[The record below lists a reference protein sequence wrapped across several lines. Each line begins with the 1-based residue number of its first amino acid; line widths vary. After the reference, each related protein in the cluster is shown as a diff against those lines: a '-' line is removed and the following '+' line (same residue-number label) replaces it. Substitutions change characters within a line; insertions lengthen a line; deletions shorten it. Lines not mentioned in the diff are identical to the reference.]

1 MNNIITLPKL
11 IELLSRASSQDKSLC
26 EKFIKTFTSG
36 VGDTLAAGEALKLKG
51 FGLFRLEVVD
61 GIRRVVF
68 IPDKEMSEAINSPF
82 ACFEPVELAP
92 GVTEEILSNDEADE
106 NGDVILNSETIET
119 TILEE
124 EEVLEVDSEEA
135 YSDLTSESESEESE
149 SVAHEAEDESGEDLT
164 DAGVGTEISE
174 NAHIEVDL
182 KSDES
187 EEEVS
192 ETEAVPAESG
202 NDTAESEH
210 ESKEGNDVESGIK
223 PPVLSF
229 SEKETSEGEEKYD
242 SGVVSDEISSQS
254 PPEEPILE
262 SGDKYPDQVSDAT
275 EKEDSGKA
283 RGFSWFWVAV
293 AYIAGMVIGFS
304 LGFFGHGYI
313 VGMSDKEPLI
323 DLTGSTDEKDYENEI
338 IDLTASEEILVDTLA
353 ESVEPPVD
361 TMTTIVRTDT
371 AVAVESSVTAQQ
383 EPQKPK
389 EPVYD
394 VVTPNRYLTK
404 MAVEHYGNKVFWVY
418 IYLEN
423 QSKIKDPNNVMVGT
437 RLLIPAKEKYDVS
450 PTDEN
455 ANIEAAKRK
464 QTEIY
469 NRFRNN

>member
-11 IELLSRASSQDKSLC
+11 IELLSIASSQEKSLC
-26 EKFIKTFTSG
+26 EKFVKTFTTG
-36 VGDTLAAGEALKLKG
+36 VGDALAAGEALKLKG

-68 IPDKEMSEAINSPF
+68 IPDKEMSEVINSPF

-92 GVTEEILSNDEADE
+92 GVTEKILSDDEADE
-106 NGDVILNSETIET
+106 NGDVILNSDT
-119 TILEE
+119 TDAKILEE
-124 EEVLEVDSEEA
+124 EEVLKVDSEET
-135 YSDLTSESESEESE
+135 YSGITSESGPEKSEPVVHETKYE
-149 SVAHEAEDESGEDLT
+149 SVEDLT
-164 DAGVGTEISE
+164 DAVAGPEISE
-174 NAHIEVDL
+174 NAHIEVEL

-187 EEEVS
+187 ERDVPEAESVS
-192 ETEAVPAESG
+192 AESG
-202 NDTAESEH
+202 NDTAESAH
-210 ESKEGNDVESGIK
+210 MSKEVNDVENDIK
-223 PPVLSF
+223 PPVLAF
-229 SEKETSEGEEKYD
+229 SEKEMSEGEEVHD
-242 SGVVSDEISSQS
+242 SGVTSDEISSQS
-254 PPEEPILE
+254 TPEGPILE
-262 SGDKYPDQVSDAT
+262 SDDKYPDQVCDAT
-275 EKEDSGKA
+275 EEEAIDKA

-293 AYIAGMVIGFS
+293 AYLAGMVIGFS

-313 VGMSDKEPLI
+313 IGMSDKEPLI
-323 DLTGSTDEKDYENEI
+323 DLTGSADEKDYENDI

-353 ESVEPPVD
+353 ESVESPVD
-361 TMTTIVRTDT
+361 TMTIIGRADT
-371 AVAVESSVTAQQ
+371 TVAVESSVPVQQ
-383 EPQKPK
+383 ETQKPK

-423 QSKIKDPNNVMVGT
+423 QKKIKDPNNVMVGT
-437 RLLIPAKEKYDVS
+437 RLLIPPKEKYDVS